1 MALDLVGMQ
10 TAEHL
15 NRMFQLTNHD
25 FTASS
30 SFKQA
35 FSTVKRTGHAR
46 FRRGPSTLLSDSHA
60 PSTSTQSAPVF
71 IRSLSESSDS
81 VTDTTSSSSRSTNSS
96 SLLSPVPGGGEE
108 GSVSNGKQF
117 SGLGIVAPTPSF
129 SSRKPPLP
137 SSHRKRCRVSRPSV
151 SLQGTRSENH
161 SGSGCHCCKRRKTA
175 SKRQIKRVPISGS
188 KVTSVPADDYSWKKY
203 GEKTIDGSPYPS
215 TGKGCPARKS
225 VELAE
230 DDSKMLIVTYAGE
243 HIHRH
248 SPTPV
253 PASLTNL
260 VVQSK

>member
-1 MALDLVGMQ
+1 MAVDLVGMQ

-30 SFKQA
+30 TFKQA
-35 FSTVKRTGHAR
+35 FSALKRTGHAR
-46 FRRGPSTLLSDSHA
+46 FRRGPSTSLSDSHA

-81 VTDTTSSSSRSTNSS
+81 LTETTSSSSRSTNSS
-96 SLLSPVPGGGEE
+96 SLLSPVPGGGGEE

-137 SSHRKRCRVSRPSV
+137 SSHRKRCRASRPSV
-151 SLQGTRSENH
+151 SLQGSRSDNH
-161 SGSGCHCCKRRKTA
+161 FGSGCHCCKRRVYYKC
-175 SKRQIKRVPISGS
+175 
-188 KVTSVPADDYSWKKY
+188 
-203 GEKTIDGSPYPS
+203 S

-248 SPTPV
+248 TPTPA
-253 PASLTNL
+253 PAILTNL